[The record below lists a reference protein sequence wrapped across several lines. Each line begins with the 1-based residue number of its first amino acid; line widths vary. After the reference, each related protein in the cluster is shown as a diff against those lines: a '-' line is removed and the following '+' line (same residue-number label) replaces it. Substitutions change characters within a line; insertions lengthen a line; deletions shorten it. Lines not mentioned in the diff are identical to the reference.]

1 MKFLLFIYS
10 IFLFPKEIFRH
21 INNFNNLNI
30 NQTKLNEMYM
40 IINLNGEDMYLYD
53 PYWKKNIIK

>member
-10 IFLFPKEIFRH
+10 IFLFHKEIFRQ
-21 INNFNNLNI
+21 INIFNNLNI

-40 IINLNGEDMYLYD
+40 IINLNGEDIYLYD
-53 PYWKKNIIK
+53 PY